1 MKPLVSFLNEDYIVK
16 ESKYVTA
23 MEKHGGEN
31 AMKRA
36 KHAGAQ
42 MYAEVYMFDFTITY
56 NNNEVKTYTA
66 DQFGYKHKQR
76 IDGFDLR
83 DAKSISARFIIDY
96 GFYEEDDD
104 RSWDWSL
111 GDCEVL
117 WTREF
122 EGRNNFTERWESVR
136 RFKDDRDYK
145 RFIIEAM
152 DKTLKSIFSEYYRY
166 NHIEDEKAFEKAL

>member
-31 AMKRA
+31 AMKKA

-136 RFKDDRDYK
+136 PFKDDKDYK

-152 DKTLKSIFSEYYRY
+152 NKTIESIFSEYYRH
-166 NHIEDEKAFEKAL
+166 NRIEDEKSFEKAL